1 MDDDGKTAELS
12 NVIQIDDEDIQD
24 RLGRFVRSTAEEKG
38 GLQEHNFKLI

>member
-24 RLGRFVRSTAEEKG
+24 RLGRFVRFTVEEKG
-38 GLQEHNFKLI
+38 ACRSTISS